1 MSRSPHAGSAGLFLA
16 LVAFGSA
23 LADQPAGDPVAGAA
37 AFRECKA
44 CHSVAPGKLLV
55 GPPLFGV
62 VGRKAG
68 SVDGFAYSD
77 GLKASGIVWNED
89 SINNWISNPKQV
101 VAGTKMLFMGEADA
115 KKRADIIAY
124 LKTLQP

>member
-1 MSRSPHAGSAGLFLA
+1 MPRSFHAGSAGLLLA
-16 LVAFGSA
+16 LAAVAGA
-23 LADQPAGDPVAGAA
+23 AADQPAGDPAAGQA

-68 SVDGFAYSD
+68 TIDGFAYSD
-77 GLKASGIVWNED
+77 GLKASGITWND
-89 SINNWISNPKQV
+89 TTIDTWISNPKQV
-101 VAGTKMLFMGEADA
+101 IAGTKMLFLGEADA

-124 LKTLQP
+124 LKTLQ